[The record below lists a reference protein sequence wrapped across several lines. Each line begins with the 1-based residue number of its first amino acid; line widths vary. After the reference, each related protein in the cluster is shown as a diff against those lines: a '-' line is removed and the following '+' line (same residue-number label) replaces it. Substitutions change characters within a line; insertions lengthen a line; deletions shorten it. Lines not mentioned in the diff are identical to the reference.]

1 MTTQAMTMT
10 GGTGIGRSGRLEEL
24 VDRLIDALF
33 GEMGRPAD
41 SAPQVRRRIH
51 DARRLRR
58 AGDLD
63 GALAA
68 FAEVDATGAD
78 RAVAHWAHSEWL
90 RLIRG
95 RFGREAFVYS
105 PATARA
111 ATLVASGDGALEVVA
126 TLGMRWPV
134 GKRISRRS
142 LRGLKPLRKGGA

>member
-10 GGTGIGRSGRLEEL
+10 GGTGTGRSGRLEEL

-33 GEMGRPAD
+33 GETDRPAD

-63 GALAA
+63 GALAM

-78 RAVAHWAHSEWL
+78 RALAHWAHSEWL
-90 RLIRG
+90 RLIRE
-95 RFGREAFVYS
+95 RFGGEAFVYS
-105 PATARA
+105 PATGRA
-111 ATLVASGDGALEVVA
+111 AALVASGDGALEVVA